1 MKKAISFACLL
12 PIITAIGAQLGTWV
26 TPLLVIIS
34 VCVVTVLVAKDKIKG
49 KELYLYVYALAL
61 SLVWQTTMMGL
72 DVVGSDIHDEIY
84 WARYDLTHSWD
95 ITGHSASNTSFVIGA
110 LAPFL
115 SKLFHC
121 DIVWIFK
128 IVFPLFLAGVPLILF
143 KMYKGIFGEKRAYYA
158 SIFFMIIPVYS
169 MEIAQIAKSMVAEL
183 FLTIMF
189 YALVSNWRQWVKGL
203 VIVICL
209 SLAILAHYTVGIIG
223 LCFLLGIFIFRLV
236 TNWWKWRLV
245 QNKKTNLLVLGLS
258 LVICV
263 GVFFAYHGQAA
274 NGMAVRSV
282 TEVVVNNL
290 PQQSDTPISEQDN
303 IQEDVLNNKQGNE
316 QESSTQY
323 KVSERI
329 KEAPTL
335 VKLGIGADFM
345 NMPIEGKVF
354 RVVQYLT
361 ELLIIIGVLWL
372 IFAYKKHNYP
382 AEYVGFVGVAG
393 VLLIMCIFVPNIS
406 VIINMTRFYHYA
418 LFALAP
424 MFVVGTEFIAER
436 IGK

>member
-49 KELYLYVYALAL
+49 KELYLFVYALAL

-183 FLTIMF
+183 FLAIMF

-282 TEVVVNNL
+282 NEVVINNL
-290 PQQSDTPISEQDN
+290 PQQNVQNNVQLSDNQSK
-303 IQEDVLNNKQGNE
+303 LM
-316 QESSTQY
+316 
-323 KVSERI
+323 ERI
-329 KEAPTL
+329 EQSPTL
-335 VKLGIGADFM
+335 VKLGIGADFV

-354 RVVQYLT
+354 RIVQYLT

-372 IFAYKKHNYP
+372 IFDYKKHNYP
-382 AEYVGFVGVAG
+382 AEYVGFVGAAG
-393 VLLIMCIFVPNIS
+393 VLLIMCIFIPNIS
-406 VIINMTRFYHYA
+406 MIINMTRFYHYA

-424 MFVVGTEFIAER
+424 MFVVGTEFVVSKFNRSKQNESE
-436 IGK
+436 